1 MNLLKYSMMFLDNQE
16 VKLPH
21 SFSLKP
27 LNDLAEFKADFNQ
40 GFVKNRQCRGVII
53 TIVGNGVYTRLISGF
68 VNDHVVIIDMDT
80 RAQYTAAQFSAALDL
95 IQPATKNVVK
105 VGTDYNVQFLQ

>member
-1 MNLLKYSMMFLDNQE
+1 MFLDNQE

-21 SFSLKP
+21 SFGLKR
-27 LNDLAEFKADFNQ
+27 LKDLAEFKAEFNA

-53 TIVGNGVYTRLISGF
+53 TIVGTGVYTRLISGF
-68 VNDHVVIIDMDT
+68 VNDHVVVIDMDT
-80 RAQYTAAQFSAALDL
+80 RAQYTVAQFSAALDQ
-95 IQPATKNVVK
+95 IEPATQNLVK